1 MTIQQSI
8 FAIILSASAS
18 RAWFPEKK
26 LRLSEFMKFD
36 ENYDYRN
43 IFNNIWYSYSYH
55 GYLTGRFQ
63 SESMQN
69 AIQNTGHEA

>member
-8 FAIILSASAS
+8 FAIVLNTSAS
-18 RAWFPEKK
+18 RACSPEKK

-43 IFNNIWYSYSYH
+43 IFNNTWSSYSYH

-63 SESMQN
+63 SETMQN

>member
-18 RAWFPEKK
+18 RACFPEKK

-36 ENYDYRN
+36 ENCDYRN

-55 GYLTGRFQ
+55 GYLTDRFQ